1 VIIKLQTIFDGPETD
16 TDALAQLL
24 IRLAGIIVWAI
35 SEHKDHACVIE
46 NGHLA
51 WEKIRDESEYK

>member
-1 VIIKLQTIFDGPETD
+1 MTKAVKMNPD

-46 NGHLA
+46 NGQLA
-51 WEKIRDESEYK
+51 WEKAKAESEYK